1 MATWTKVS
9 TDNHRKRMVVT
20 ANSKSGY
27 RSGVGVNYRHFWS
40 VPSSYYGYSRN
51 QRTNHLSSSA
61 SEPAAPDHGS
71 LPAFISYG
79 TPLDYYFERKFT
91 CTAGQKM
98 KVAWHSSSSQVFE
111 DDTKIYFAPIIIP
124 PDTMDSRRWSN
135 HNASSIASADFEYLF
150 LSGYDGTSTTRG
162 IVKAD
167 IGDIAIYSDS
177 DSSYFFSFEYTFP
190 NTTTIEAG
198 SGLLFLITNDQSTS
212 SSASEYMR
220 NFSVVLE
227 GDVH

>member
-1 MATWTKVS
+1 MATWTKIS
-9 TDNHRKRMVVT
+9 TDNYRKKMVVT

-27 RSGVGVNYRHFWS
+27 RVGVGINYRHFWS
-40 VPSSYYGYSRN
+40 VPSSYYGYKRN
-51 QRTNHLSSSA
+51 LRANHLSSGS

-71 LPAFISYG
+71 LPAFITYS

-98 KVAWHSSSSQVFE
+98 KVAWHSSSSQVFD

-124 PDTMDSRRWSN
+124 PDTMESKRWTN
-135 HNASSIASADFEYLF
+135 HNGLTITNTDYEYLF
-150 LSGYDGTSTTRG
+150 ANGYDGTSSTRG
-162 IVKAD
+162 IVRAD
-167 IGDIAIYSDS
+167 IGDIDLYTDS
-177 DSSYFFSFEYTFP
+177 DASYFFSFEYTFP

-212 SSASEYMR
+212 SIASEYMR
-220 NFSVVLE
+220 NFSVVIE